1 MVLFDFPIY
10 IAFSLV
16 AFGLLVGT
24 IAPTFGIGGGLL
36 NVPILL
42 LVFANTIH
50 LDYLTSDTV
59 TASSLGIIFFTA
71 LSGTISYVR
80 EKRIDFRIAL
90 TFIIF
95 AVPGAVT
102 GSNISRW
109 LKNQN
114 YEIDIL
120 QIIFAAVM
128 ILIAIYKITTI
139 FINKYKTNNET
150 TETKEPEIDE
160 KINSDKPWWKQ
171 TVLIRELVDRHGNVY
186 KYKSKLMPG
195 VVIAFFGGFI
205 GGMLGLGGGVVFM
218 PILTMALGVPAAVA
232 AATSTFT
239 ILIANPFAIAI
250 RFASVQWDI
259 VICMAAGAV
268 IAANIVP
275 RFVHKIKSEWIL
287 SVFWLIAIAAA
298 IRLLIKVL
306 TDIQI

>member
-1 MVLFDFPIY
+1 MALFEFSVAIG
-10 IAFSLV
+10 FSLF

-42 LVFANTIH
+42 LVYSKILGLN
-50 LDYLTSDTV
+50 SDTA
-59 TASSLGIIFFTA
+59 TATSLGIIFFTA

-90 TFIIF
+90 TFTIF

-109 LKNQN
+109 LKNKN
-114 YEIDIL
+114 YEFDFL
-120 QIIFAAVM
+120 QIIFACVM
-128 ILIAIYKITTI
+128 ILIAVYKITTI
-139 FINKYKTNNET
+139 FINKYRARNEINENT
-150 TETKEPEIDE
+150 EPELNE
-160 KINSDKPWWKQ
+160 KIEDDKPWWKQ
-171 TVLIRELVDRHGNVY
+171 RILIRELEDRHGNVY
-186 KYKSKLMPG
+186 KYKTKLMPG
-195 VVIAFFGGFI
+195 VLIAFFGGFI

-218 PILTMALGVPAAVA
+218 PILTMALGVPVAVA
-232 AATSTFT
+232 VATSTFT
-239 ILIANPFAIAI
+239 ILIANPFAVAI

-259 VICMAAGAV
+259 VICMALGTV

-275 RFVHKIKSEWIL
+275 RFVHKIKSEWLL
-287 SVFWLIAIAAA
+287 SGFWFIAIAAA